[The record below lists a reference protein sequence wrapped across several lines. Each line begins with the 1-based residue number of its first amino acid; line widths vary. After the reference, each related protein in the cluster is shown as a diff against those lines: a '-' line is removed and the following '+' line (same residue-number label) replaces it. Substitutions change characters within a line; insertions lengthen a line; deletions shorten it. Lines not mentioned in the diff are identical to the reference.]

1 MIPLFGLLVEWIL
14 RLVLL
19 RHLFTSTAR
28 TKARFFSF
36 ITPRVL
42 QLFGNLEHFQEV
54 AVSSKLCVW
63 LTYFKQL
70 RKETKGNC

>member
-1 MIPLFGLLVEWIL
+1 MIPLFGLLVGSIL

-36 ITPRVL
+36 ITPPVL
-42 QLFGNLEHFQEV
+42 QLFGNLGHFQEV
-54 AVSSKLCVW
+54 GVSFKLCLR
-63 LTYFKQL
+63 LTYFEQL
-70 RKETKGNC
+70 RKETRGNC